1 MDRLELAQKETEL
14 LEAGIPYAAVTLV
27 ESSGTARTE
36 GKMLVLSENVIYG
49 TIGGGAGEQLARRD
63 ALSLLAEGNNA
74 VRHYE
79 LDSPLSALLLTGFIL
94 LGAAATFAVT
104 GLLSRTVLRGVPSSF
119 TLELPPYRRPQWG
132 QVIVRPVFDRTL
144 FVLARAVKA
153 AAPAGLLLWLMAN
166 LTIGGSTILAHCAGF
181 LEPAGRALGMD
192 GVILLAFLLGLPANE
207 IVVPIMLMGY
217 LSQGVLQQ
225 PEGLASF
232 RKTLLMAPSSILK
245 HFISWPPMSMMKS
258 TSGMKYLAAVK

>member
-1 MDRLELAQKETEL
+1 MSVSKR
-14 LEAGIPYAAVTLV
+14 
-27 ESSGTARTE
+27 
-36 GKMLVLSENVIYG
+36 
-49 TIGGGAGEQLARRD
+49 
-63 ALSLLAEGNNA
+63 
-74 VRHYE
+74 
-79 LDSPLSALLLTGFIL
+79 
-94 LGAAATFAVT
+94 
-104 GLLSRTVLRGVPSSF
+104 
-119 TLELPPYRRPQWG
+119 
-132 QVIVRPVFDRTL
+132 DRTL

-225 PEGLASF
+225 PEGLAQMQGVF
-232 RKTLLMAPSSILK
+232 LANGWTPVTALCVMLFMLMHWPCATTLMTIRKETGSLKWTLLAAALPTLCG
-245 HFISWPPMSMMKS
+245 
-258 TSGMKYLAAVK
+258 TLACLLVNGLYRLVA